1 MIFDDARLAMRSWR
15 KSPGFLAI
23 ALLSIA
29 LGIGATTAIFSLVDH
44 VLLRVL
50 PVKDP
55 AELVQVT
62 FRGSRYGSNWG
73 DGSELSYPMF
83 QELRDRTDV
92 FTGMFARFGFAF
104 HIGHEGRTER
114 VAGELVSGAYFN
126 VLGVGASIGRVFT
139 ADDDR
144 QPGGHPVAVLSHAFW
159 MTGFG
164 GDPAILNSKMTING
178 HPYTV
183 IGAAQPGFEGLELGR
198 PARVFVPMMMKAQ
211 VTPGWNGLDDRLYRW
226 VRAFARL
233 RPGVT
238 NEQARVALEPH
249 FRSLLQLDLNARGFA
264 SASQRNRERYLKNE
278 LQIVDASQGRSNFR
292 RAMTTPLWVLMATA
306 VCVLLIAC
314 ANIANLLIARGAAR
328 QREVAVRLAVGASRA
343 RVIKQLLVES
353 VMLAAAGGVAGLALA
368 YAAAP
373 LVLAFFVD
381 PDVPQPISTTP
392 DWRIVAFTFAVSTLT
407 GVLFGLAPAF
417 QSTRPNLAPTLKD
430 QALSV
435 AGGHARFRKGLVAVQ
450 ITLSFLLIT
459 GAALFIRTL
468 DNLLAVDIGFD
479 SSRLLSFGVDPA
491 LNGYE
496 AGRTRQFVR
505 SLLERLK
512 TTPGVEGVGFATQ
525 RLLEGSQW
533 NSSFTIEGY
542 QPKPDENVVAWNN
555 AVSPGYLHAMG
566 IPLLAGRDFTDRDE
580 RTVPAPD
587 RTSDFRVAIANERF
601 AKRYFGTS
609 NPIGRRVGFG
619 SDPNTPT
626 PIEIIGVVRD
636 AKYTDV
642 RDEVQLQLFFP
653 YLESSNP
660 GGFTVYMRTGRPAGE
675 MFAAARKVV
684 QQLDPNMPVHATRT
698 LERQVAQS
706 LRRERLVATMTATF
720 GSIATLLAVVGLYGV
735 MSYTVARRTRE
746 IGVRVAF
753 GARARDIGWLVIR
766 EVLQIGIIGVVAGL
780 PVAWWLGRFVAAQ
793 LYGVQPTDV
802 ATFGGAVV
810 LLMLVAIFAGL
821 VPSVRASRLDPNV
834 ALRQE

>member
-1 MIFDDARLAMRSWR
+1 
-15 KSPGFLAI
+15 
-23 ALLSIA
+23 
-29 LGIGATTAIFSLVDH
+29 
-44 VLLRVL
+44 
-50 PVKDP
+50 
-55 AELVQVT
+55 
-62 FRGSRYGSNWG
+62 
-73 DGSELSYPMF
+73 
-83 QELRDRTDV
+83 
-92 FTGMFARFGFAF
+92 
-104 HIGHEGRTER
+104 
-114 VAGELVSGAYFN
+114 
-126 VLGVGASIGRVFT
+126 
-139 ADDDR
+139 
-144 QPGGHPVAVLSHAFW
+144 
-159 MTGFG
+159 
-164 GDPAILNSKMTING
+164 
-178 HPYTV
+178 
-183 IGAAQPGFEGLELGR
+183 
-198 PARVFVPMMMKAQ
+198 MMKPQ
-211 VTPGWNGLDDRLYRW
+211 VTPAFNGLDDRLYRW

-238 NEQARVALEPH
+238 HEQARIALEPH

-264 SASQRNRERYLKNE
+264 SASQRNRDQYLKNQ
-278 LQIVDASQGRSNFR
+278 LQIVDASQGRSGFR

-328 QREVAVRLAVGASRA
+328 QREMAVRLAVGATRG

-353 VMLAAAGGVAGLALA
+353 VMLAAAGGAAGLGLA
-368 YAAAP
+368 YAGAP

-381 PDVPQPISTTP
+381 PDVPPPISTTP
-392 DWRIVAFTFAVSTLT
+392 DWRIVAFTFGVSTLT
-407 GVLFGLAPAF
+407 GILFGLAPAL

-435 AGGHARFRKGLVAVQ
+435 AGGRARFRKGLVAAQ

-459 GAALFIRTL
+459 GAVLFIRTL

-491 LNGYE
+491 LNGYD
-496 AGRTRQFVR
+496 AGKARQFAK

-512 TTPGVEGVGFATQ
+512 TTPGVEGAGFATQ

-533 NSSFTIEGY
+533 NSSITIEGY
-542 QPKPDENVVAWNN
+542 QPKPDENVVVWNN
-555 AVSPGYLHAMG
+555 AVSPGYFHAMG

-580 RTVPAPD
+580 RTTPAAEGTP
-587 RTSDFRVAIANERF
+587 DFRVAIANERF
-601 AKRYFGTS
+601 AKHYFGTS

-619 SDPNTPT
+619 ADPNTPT

-642 RDEVQLQLFFP
+642 RDEVQKQLFYP
-653 YLESSNP
+653 YLEGSRP
-660 GGFTVYMRTGRPAGE
+660 GGFTVYLRTRRPAVE
-675 MFAAARKVV
+675 MFAAARRTV

-766 EVLQIGIIGVVAGL
+766 EVLQIGVVGIVIGV
-780 PVAWWLGRFVAAQ
+780 PIAWWLSRFVAAQ
-793 LYGVQPTDV
+793 LYGVTPTDV
-802 ATFGGAVV
+802 PTFGGAVV
-810 LLMLVAIFAGL
+810 LLMFVAIVAGL
-821 VPSVRASRLDPNV
+821 IPSIRASRLDPNT